1 MKITETKIKIKDLD
15 KGFNISEL
23 VGSDENVMCYD
34 GKLNCRPAYQRNYV
48 YDTEKVKGKNYTKQ
62 EEVLNTIFRG
72 YESKTKFPIGVMY
85 WEKMPDGTY
94 QLLDGQQ
101 RTLSVLLYRNN
112 NGTYKGKTYSGLQKA
127 ERDWFDEYEFV
138 VYVCE
143 QDKEHGQTE
152 NQFEAEVL
160 EWFEVINIAGSP
172 LTDQELRNAVYFG
185 EFVSAAKTTF
195 SNPKSDIFKDKYDT
209 EKYITINKAKMNRQE
224 FLERVI
230 KWRSE
235 NLNLTV
241 DEYMSNHRNDSSD
254 GDLRNYF
261 FDVLK
266 WAKNTFTEY
275 NEAVL
280 KGLDWGTLYNEYS
293 ASFSMDTDSI
303 NQKVRELYEDEDVI
317 KKDGI
322 AEYILSGCENESFLN
337 IRQFDKSQKQRAFNL
352 QKGICPL
359 CEDEKKKY
367 PERDI
372 KIQYTLKEMEGDH
385 IIPWSKGGKTDD
397 DNCCMLCK
405 NHNRQKSAA
414 QISWLED
421 YMRELHKK
429 L

>member
-85 WEKMPDGTY
+85 WEKMSDGTY

-241 DEYMSNHRNDSSD
+241 DEYMSIHRNDSSD

-429 L
+429 S

>member
-1 MKITETKIKIKDLD
+1 
-15 KGFNISEL
+15 
-23 VGSDENVMCYD
+23 
-34 GKLNCRPAYQRNYV
+34 
-48 YDTEKVKGKNYTKQ
+48 
-62 EEVLNTIFRG
+62 
-72 YESKTKFPIGVMY
+72 
-85 WEKMPDGTY
+85 
-94 QLLDGQQ
+94 
-101 RTLSVLLYRNN
+101 
-112 NGTYKGKTYSGLQKA
+112 
-127 ERDWFDEYEFV
+127 
-138 VYVCE
+138 
-143 QDKEHGQTE
+143 
-152 NQFEAEVL
+152 
-160 EWFEVINIAGSP
+160 
-172 LTDQELRNAVYFG
+172 
-185 EFVSAAKTTF
+185 
-195 SNPKSDIFKDKYDT
+195 
-209 EKYITINKAKMNRQE
+209 
-224 FLERVI
+224 
-230 KWRSE
+230 
-235 NLNLTV
+235 
-241 DEYMSNHRNDSSD
+241 MSNHRNDSSD

-303 NQKVRELYEDEDVI
+303 NQKVRELYEDEDVMN
-317 KKDGI
+317 KDGI

-429 L
+429 S